1 MQAVGSRLS
10 RLVSADLIREA
21 RLRAGFTQAELAER
35 SGRER
40 SVIARW
46 EQGGSAPSLET
57 LLDLLAVCGY
67 DVPLELA
74 ERDDGAVASA
84 RESALLSPERRV
96 LRMLQA
102 KSQQLTKGAEG
113 TPFDPYAILAALERH
128 RVAYLVIGALARI
141 IRGTNET
148 AHELEITPSCQPPNL
163 TRLQRSISELAAEHA
178 RTEPRSTDGT
188 VTTQHG
194 ALTIVSIP
202 PGSRRGYTDLRR
214 AASRESIGRGL
225 RPPVASA
232 ADLAGML
239 GARNRTEDRPTI
251 LTLRRLIRLGA

>member
-1 MQAVGSRLS
+1 V
-10 RLVSADLIREA
+10 VSADLIREA
-21 RLRAGFTQAELAER
+21 RVRAGFTQAELAER

-67 DVPLELA
+67 DLPLEIA
-74 ERDDGAVASA
+74 ERDDNALARM
-84 RESALLSPERRV
+84 RESVLLSPERCV
-96 LRMLQA
+96 ERMPRARTQQIA
-102 KSQQLTKGAEG
+102 KGEEPA
-113 TPFDPYAILAALERH
+113 PFDPYAILSALERH
-128 RVAYLVIGALARI
+128 RVAYLIVGALARV
-141 IRGTNET
+141 IRGTDDI

-163 TRLQRSISELAAEHA
+163 TRLQRALSELAGEA
-178 RTEPRSTDGT
+178 RAHPGPRDAT
-188 VTTQHG
+188 VTTEHG
-194 ALTIVSIP
+194 ALIIVSEP

-214 AASRESIGRGL
+214 AASREPVGRGL
-225 RPPVASA
+225 RPLVASA

-239 GARNRTEDRPTI
+239 GALKRDEDRPTI

>member
-1 MQAVGSRLS
+1 V
-10 RLVSADLIREA
+10 VSADLIREA
-21 RLRAGFTQAELAER
+21 RLRAGLTQKELAQR

-67 DVPLELA
+67 DLPLELA
-74 ERDDGAVASA
+74 ERDVIAVARA
-84 RESALLSPERRV
+84 HKSALLSPERRIE
-96 LRMLQA
+96 RMLRVRGLQV
-102 KSQQLTKGAEG
+102 AEG
-113 TPFDPYAILAALERH
+113 DEQALFDPLAILAALERH
-128 RVAYLVIGALARI
+128 RVAYLVIGTLARV
-141 IRGTNET
+141 IRGTDET
-148 AHELEITPSCQPPNL
+148 AHELEITPSRQPPNL
-163 TRLQRSISELAAEHA
+163 TRLQRCVSELTGEHA
-178 RTEPRSTDGT
+178 GAGLASSDATFTTE
-188 VTTQHG
+188 HG
-194 ALTIVSIP
+194 ALTIVAEP

-239 GARNRTEDRPTI
+239 SARGRDEDRPTI
-251 LTLRRLIRLGA
+251 LTLRRLIRLGT